1 MSYIKYKF
9 LELIFKI
16 VILIYNIRC
25 IRIYSDIVLDHFKK
39 PRNQGEM
46 KDADAVGKAGSIE
59 CGDYIHVFIK
69 VKEEGGKEILNDI
82 SYETFGCAAA
92 IASSSMLT
100 EMAKGKTLD
109 EAEKITKMDIVD
121 ALGGLPEPKIHC
133 SLMVADG
140 LKEAIKVYRE
150 KENK

>member
-1 MSYIKYKF
+1 
-9 LELIFKI
+9 
-16 VILIYNIRC
+16 
-25 IRIYSDIVLDHFKK
+25 
-39 PRNQGEM
+39 M

-69 VKEEGGKEILNDI
+69 VKEESGQEILNDI

-121 ALGGLPEPKIHC
+121 EISKTHNHG
-133 SLMVADG
+133 SLN
-140 LKEAIKVYRE
+140 L
-150 KENK
+150 N

>member
-1 MSYIKYKF
+1 M
-9 LELIFKI
+9 
-16 VILIYNIRC
+16 RC
-25 IRIYSDIVLDHFKK
+25 IKVYSDIVLDHFKN

-69 VKEEGGKEILNDI
+69 VKEEGDQKILKDI

-100 EMAKGKTLD
+100 EMAKGKPIE
-109 EAEKITKMDIVD
+109 EAEKITKMEIVE

-140 LKEAIKVYRE
+140 LKEAIRVYRE
-150 KENK
+150 QKNK